1 MYEDILIPTDG
12 SEGARPAI
20 LEALDLAESFGARVH
35 ALFVAD
41 TSYPYAG
48 AEATTVDWNLIVEDL
63 EEEGRRATSRIA
75 DEGDKRGIAVQEE
88 IRRSSVIHEA
98 ILDYAQEEGID
109 LLVMGTH
116 GRTGISRFLLGSV
129 TEKVV
134 RTSPIPVLT
143 VRMTDEAASEEE
155 ASG

>member
-20 LEALDLAESFGARVH
+20 LEALDLAEQFGATVH

-63 EEEGRRATSRIA
+63 EEEGRRATQRIA
-75 DEGDKRGIAVQEE
+75 DEGTKRDVEVRQE

-98 ILDYAQEEGID
+98 ILEYADEVDAD
-109 LLVMGTH
+109 LVVMGTH

-143 VRMTDEAASEEE
+143 VRMTEDDVED
-155 ASG
+155 

>member
-20 LEALDLAESFGARVH
+20 EEAVDLAESFGARVH

-63 EEEGRRATSRIA
+63 EEEGKHATGQIRK
-75 DEGDKRGIAVQEE
+75 EGDARGVEVREE
-88 IRRSSVIHEA
+88 VRRSSVVHQA
-98 ILDYAQEEGID
+98 ILEYADEEDVD
-109 LLVMGTH
+109 LVVMGTH
-116 GRTGISRFLLGSV
+116 GRTGLSRFLLGSV

-143 VRMTDEAASEEE
+143 VRMTGGKGE
-155 ASG
+155 